1 VSGRVADRYTT
12 PGGHLL
18 GVTPSLESLPDR
30 FAGVSHEEHVREAIE
45 LARGAAERGDDP
57 YGSVLVRAADDEIVM
72 TERNAVNTAA
82 DVRRHPELTL
92 AHRAAREFSPAQ
104 RRDLIMYTST
114 EPCPMCA
121 GGIAHVGLG
130 AVVHSTSAERGA
142 ELYGSESCLPSAE
155 VYERLGSDVVA
166 AGPVLADEGDAV
178 HRDYGGASDG

>member
-1 VSGRVADRYTT
+1 MASSFEA
-12 PGGHLL
+12 
-18 GVTPSLESLPDR
+18 LPDR
-30 FAGVSHEEHVREAIE
+30 FADLSHGDHVREAIE

-57 YGSVLVRAADDEIVM
+57 YGSVLVRATTDEITM
-72 TERNAVNTAA
+72 TERNAVNTEN

-104 RRDLIMYTST
+104 RRDLVMYTST

-142 ELYGSESCLPSAE
+142 ELYGADSCLPSAE
-155 VYERLGSDVVA
+155 VYERLGSDVLA
-166 AGPVLADEGDAV
+166 AGPVLPDEGDAV
-178 HRDYGGASDG
+178 HLDLGGASGTLD

>member
-1 VSGRVADRYTT
+1 M
-12 PGGHLL
+12 
-18 GVTPSLESLPDR
+18 TPSLESLPDR
-30 FAGVSHEEHVREAIE
+30 FAGLSHEEHVREAIE

-57 YGSVLVRAADDEIVM
+57 YGSVLVHAADDEIVM
-72 TERNAVNTAA
+72 TERNAVNTED

-92 AHRAAREFSPAQ
+92 AHRAAREFSPEQ
-104 RRDLIMYTST
+104 RRGLIMYTST

-130 AVVHSTSAERGA
+130 AVVHATSAERGA
-142 ELYGSESCLPSAE
+142 ELYGSDSCLPSAE

-178 HRDYGGASDG
+178 HRDHGGATDG

>member
-1 VSGRVADRYTT
+1 MAS
-12 PGGHLL
+12 
-18 GVTPSLESLPDR
+18 SLEDLPDR
-30 FAGVSHEEHVREAIE
+30 FAGLSHEDHVREAIE

-57 YGSVLVRAADDEIVM
+57 YGSVLVRAPDDEIAM
-72 TERNAVNTAA
+72 TERNAVNTED

-104 RRDLIMYTST
+104 RADLIMYTST

-142 ELYGSESCLPSAE
+142 ELYGSDSCLPSAE
-155 VYERLGSDVVA
+155 VYDRLGSDVVA
-166 AGPVLADEGDAV
+166 AGAVLPEVGDAV
-178 HRDYGGASDG
+178 HRDYGGITGE

>member
-1 VSGRVADRYTT
+1 MESSTERLPERFADLDHEEYVR
-12 PGGHLL
+12 
-18 GVTPSLESLPDR
+18 ESL
-30 FAGVSHEEHVREAIE
+30 E

-57 YGSVLVRAADDEIVM
+57 YGSLLVRAADGDIVM
-72 TERNAVNTAA
+72 EERNAVNTEN

-104 RRDLIMYTST
+104 RADLIMYTST

-121 GGIAHVGLG
+121 GGIAHVALG

-142 ELYGSESCLPSAE
+142 ELYGRDSHLPSSE

-166 AGPVLADEGDAV
+166 AGPVLPAEGDAV
-178 HRDYGGASDG
+178 HRNYGGVTGE

>member
-1 VSGRVADRYTT
+1 MAS
-12 PGGHLL
+12 
-18 GVTPSLESLPDR
+18 SLEALPDR
-30 FAGVSHEEHVREAIE
+30 FADLSHEDHVREAIE

-57 YGSVLVRAADDEIVM
+57 YGSVLVRAADDEITM
-72 TERNAVNTAA
+72 TERNAVNTEN

-130 AVVHSTSAERGA
+130 AVVHATSAERGA
-142 ELYGSESCLPSAE
+142 ELYGADSCLPSAE
-155 VYERLGSDVVA
+155 VYERLGSDVVS
-166 AGPVLADEGDAV
+166 AGSVLAEDGEAV
-178 HRDYGGASDG
+178 HRDYGNVSDLLD